1 MPQAA
6 RTTDPISPHSP
17 CSPGQC
23 GVGSSNVIIQGLQAY
38 RVGDSTM
45 PHQVPPLCGLH
56 VKKLVEGSHNVIV
69 NNQPAGRVNDGHE
82 CGIVVV
88 SGASKVIING

>member
-1 MPQAA
+1 
-6 RTTDPISPHSP
+6 
-17 CSPGQC
+17 
-23 GVGSSNVIIQGLQAY
+23 
-38 RVGDSTM
+38 M

-88 SGASKVIING
+88 SGANKVIING